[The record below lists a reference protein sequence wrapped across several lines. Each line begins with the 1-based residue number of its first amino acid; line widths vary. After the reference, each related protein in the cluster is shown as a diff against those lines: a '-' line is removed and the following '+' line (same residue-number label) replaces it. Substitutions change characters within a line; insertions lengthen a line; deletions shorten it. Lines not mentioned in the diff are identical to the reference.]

1 MKIITL
7 MRHAK
12 SSWKDGH
19 TNDMDRPLLRKGL
32 SRTRQ
37 VIDYLKNNDFN
48 PDFIITSPAL
58 RASETAKIMAHA
70 FSIDDTNYREESQLY
85 AAQADDYYDQ
95 CFDLPQTCVH
105 VLMVGHNP
113 AITGFANLFLDT
125 KIDYL
130 PTSGVISVAFDTEK
144 WEDLPLSSRRVQLV
158 LFPKMIS

>member
-19 TNDMDRPLLRKGL
+19 INDMDRPLLRKGL

-37 VIDYLKNNDFN
+37 VIEYLKEIEFN
-48 PDFIITSPAL
+48 PGFIITSPAL
-58 RASETAKIMAHA
+58 RALETAKIMAHA
-70 FSIDDTNYREESQLY
+70 FGINDKNFRAESQIY
-85 AAQADDYYDQ
+85 IAQPNDFYDQ
-95 CFDLPQTCVH
+95 CFDLPQTITH

-113 AITGFANLFLDT
+113 SITGFANLFLDS

-130 PTSGVISVAFDTEK
+130 PTSGLVSVAFDAEN
-144 WEDLPLSSRRVQLV
+144 WEDLPISSSRVQLI